1 MMIEDKGHQINFY
14 YPSQTTLFRTT
25 LILLAI
31 TPDDHL
37 CSEAGGFS
45 EHDIKLHNLDE
56 EQGQPYHLLVF
67 NPRHDH
73 LSTIGK

>member
-1 MMIEDKGHQINFY
+1 MMIENKGHQNFY
-14 YPSQTTLFRTT
+14 YLSQTTFFKTI

-37 CSEAGGFS
+37 GSEAGGFS
-45 EHDIKLHNLDE
+45 EYDIKLHNLYK
-56 EQGQPYHLLVF
+56 EQGQHYHLLVF

-73 LSTIGK
+73 LSTIDK